1 MERFKKIDSLGLKL
15 IAVIAMMLDHMCYT
29 VIPGNMWMTWVG
41 RIAFPIFA
49 FLIVE
54 GYFHT
59 KNVKKYALRL
69 LIFALISEV
78 PFDMMMTASLFY
90 PFKQN
95 VYWTLLIGLLVIWA
109 IDKPFNELVNA
120 HNQMERSKKM
130 VRLVIIGFA
139 AIALGCLAALIGFT
153 DYHYWGVLTILMF
166 YLLRGKTYIQLIALA
181 LINNFIGGIEYV
193 YTFFG
198 MEQTFPVQLMA
209 IFAMIPIAMYNGEK
223 GYEGK
228 GIQYAFYAF
237 YPLHMLFLFLLMAF

>member
-78 PFDMMMTASLFY
+78 PFNLMVSGSVFFPFHQNPRHRNDFELCGEGTSLY
-90 PFKQN
+90 CGWSSVSGRHEQS
-95 VYWTLLIGLLVIWA
+95 
-109 IDKPFNELVNA
+109 
-120 HNQMERSKKM
+120 Q
-130 VRLVIIGFA
+130 
-139 AIALGCLAALIGFT
+139 
-153 DYHYWGVLTILMF
+153 
-166 YLLRGKTYIQLIALA
+166 YI
-181 LINNFIGGIEYV
+181 
-193 YTFFG
+193 
-198 MEQTFPVQLMA
+198 
-209 IFAMIPIAMYNGEK
+209 
-223 GYEGK
+223 
-228 GIQYAFYAF
+228 
-237 YPLHMLFLFLLMAF
+237 